1 MENSVK
7 NVAAG
12 ASSPSKQ
19 ELRAKDLIALGVFG
33 LIYFVAT
40 MLVMGVLSMSV
51 AGFLVAP
58 AVSSILAGIVWTYL
72 RVRVPKPWAMLIPGF
87 LCGIVMFLIG
97 TGWPVAVSYFV
108 GALLAEGCSAIGK
121 YKSFLWNSIGYAFV
135 SACFMVGSHLPL
147 IAMPQYYL
155 DMLSASGGV
164 EYGQQIMNTITPA
177 MLCGLVVL
185 AFVTGIVGSLL
196 GRLLLKRHFER
207 AGIA

>member
-1 MENSVK
+1 MENSAK
-7 NVAAG
+7 NVAGG

-19 ELRAKDLIALGVFG
+19 GLRAKDLIALGVFG

-108 GALLAEGCSAIGK
+108 GLCSPRGA
-121 YKSFLWNSIGYAFV
+121 A
-135 SACFMVGSHLPL
+135 
-147 IAMPQYYL
+147 
-155 DMLSASGGV
+155 LSASTKASFG
-164 EYGQQIMNTITPA
+164 TPSG
-177 MLCGLVVL
+177 MPW
-185 AFVTGIVGSLL
+185 
-196 GRLLLKRHFER
+196 
-207 AGIA
+207 